1 MLAAKKIILICLL
14 LLSSGCS
21 NKTPPKEQ
29 LALQI
34 PLPPILIGFDSVVY
48 AKALQQQ
55 PSDLTKSIYDSSIS
69 KAMFFKRLLNDSG
82 ENDDFEKD
90 IEITQ
95 INSLC
100 VMGKF
105 LLSDKYKDA
114 LNLKGDVYTE
124 FYGWLSKK
132 QQKWES
138 LLSRQDKRIFDVPCS
153 TLK

>member
-82 ENDDFEKD
+82 EMRSPKL
-90 IEITQ
+90 IPY
-95 INSLC
+95 
-100 VMGKF
+100 V
-105 LLSDKYKDA
+105 
-114 LNLKGDVYTE
+114 
-124 FYGWLSKK
+124 
-132 QQKWES
+132 
-138 LLSRQDKRIFDVPCS
+138 
-153 TLK
+153 